1 MRRYLTTAMALALMA
16 TGAQAGMEEA
26 KAFLDAEIDN
36 STLTREEQEA
46 EMQWFIDAAKP
57 FAGMN
62 INVVSETLTVHE
74 YESKVLAEAFSMP
87 LPVSKKA
94 VEILGRL
101 TATQHKGGPQRI
113 KEDLGGYCLI
123 RTQFQKTRRRLS
135 GALWRG
141 AHIDTHAARDP
152 GRL

>member
-74 YESKVLAEAFSMP
+74 YESKVLAEAFSKITGINITHD
-87 LPVSKKA
+87 LIGEGDVSCKPGQHA
-94 VEILGRL
+94 VNE
-101 TATQHKGGPQRI
+101 Q
-113 KEDLGGYCLI
+113 E
-123 RTQFQKTRRRLS
+123 RRCVEV
-135 GALWRG
+135 GQQ
-141 AHIDTHAARDP
+141 
-152 GRL
+152 